1 MYYKSFLLIAA
12 VCVTLPFLSEDAFG
26 HGLGGDAA
34 PPISFEGMEVTI
46 FTQLDPADMTAGE
59 VDSAN
64 ISIRFFDMLTDENL
78 EQVTYRVEVWRSGDL
93 LARNYFYDDD
103 GTLNVEVR
111 PKADCYEE
119 KPWKCTEYYGEVH
132 GTAGGLFARGEGRP
146 LIDGPIFEKGGL
158 YNVKVS
164 IEGATSPR
172 SLVAQPLNFDT
183 FVSVAQDQSFF
194 IKTAEAAEVPVT
206 VKTYYDDVENFT
218 YNQGNNAIS
227 FDMPFDWDPEYIE
240 LVQMVHEEIRVPKS
254 FDPYNPETSFKG
266 YVDGVEVDQRVLV
279 MDPYSSETENIVHF
293 LVTGTELQRI
303 NELLGESHYSSKT
316 MSFELVPEGTVEKN
330 SFDMPFDNG
339 YKALIAW
346 DSSYGAGDEIP
357 FEFSFFDN
365 NGGIVKDVIY
375 AFGLV
380 SPQGEQFNLVTGDT
394 PEEFVGTKSVEGIAT
409 HFITIPDDGM
419 YTLNLVLTGEGFSNY
434 DEFFQ
439 SSQMFEVGV
448 STTSS
453 FNPIPSA
460 EQSVNIPNW
469 VKNNAKWWSNGEID
483 DNTFASGIEFMIKEG
498 IISVPTTSSGAQND
512 NATIP
517 DWVRNNAA
525 WWADGQIDDNTFASG
540 IQFLVKEGIISV

>member
-1 MYYKSFLLIAA
+1 M
-12 VCVTLPFLSEDAFG
+12 TLPFLSESAFG

-111 PKADCYEE
+111 PKADCYEA

-172 SLVAQPLNFDT
+172 SLVAQPLYFDT
-183 FVSVAQDQSFF
+183 FVSVAQDQNFF

-266 YVDGVEVDQRVLV
+266 YVDGIEVDQRVLV

-303 NELLGESHYSSKT
+303 NELLGESHYSSKS
-316 MSFELVPEGTVEKN
+316 MNFQLVPEGTVEKN
-330 SFDMPFDNG
+330 SFDMTFDNG

-346 DSSYGAGDEIP
+346 DSAYGAGDEIP
-357 FEFSFFDN
+357 IEFSFFDN
-365 NGGIVKDVIY
+365 NGGIVLDVIY

-380 SPQGEQFNLVTGDT
+380 NPQGEQFNLVTGDN

>member
-1 MYYKSFLLIAA
+1 
-12 VCVTLPFLSEDAFG
+12 
-26 HGLGGDAA
+26 
-34 PPISFEGMEVTI
+34 
-46 FTQLDPADMTAGE
+46 
-59 VDSAN
+59 
-64 ISIRFFDMLTDENL
+64 
-78 EQVTYRVEVWRSGDL
+78 
-93 LARNYFYDDD
+93 
-103 GTLNVEVR
+103 
-111 PKADCYEE
+111 
-119 KPWKCTEYYGEVH
+119 
-132 GTAGGLFARGEGRP
+132 
-146 LIDGPIFEKGGL
+146 
-158 YNVKVS
+158 
-164 IEGATSPR
+164 
-172 SLVAQPLNFDT
+172 
-183 FVSVAQDQSFF
+183 
-194 IKTAEAAEVPVT
+194 
-206 VKTYYDDVENFT
+206 
-218 YNQGNNAIS
+218 
-227 FDMPFDWDPEYIE
+227 
-240 LVQMVHEEIRVPKS
+240 
-254 FDPYNPETSFKG
+254 
-266 YVDGVEVDQRVLV
+266 

-303 NELLGESHYSSKT
+303 NELLGESHYSSKS
-316 MSFELVPEGTVEKN
+316 MNFQLVPEGTVEKN
-330 SFDMPFDNG
+330 SFDMTFDNG

-346 DSSYGAGDEIP
+346 DSAYGAGDEIP

-380 SPQGEQFNLVTGDT
+380 NPQGEQFNLVTGDT
-394 PEEFVGTKSVEGIAT
+394 PEMFVGVKSVEGIAT
-409 HFITIPDDGM
+409 HLITIPDDSM

-460 EQSVNIPNW
+460 EQSVNIPDW

-483 DNTFASGIEFMIKEG
+483 DNTFASGIEFMIKQG
-498 IISVPTTSSGAQND
+498 IISVPTITSGAQND